1 MWLILAE
8 SDILSDHADGL
19 GSDAEALGF
28 AAYYQRDARTRRGL
42 ARQDAQL

>member
-8 SDILSDHADGL
+8 SDGLSDHADGL

-28 AAYYQRDARTRRGL
+28 AALTFAPDYR
-42 ARQDAQL
+42 